1 MVNVFLDTNIF
12 ISCKYNLKSSYF
24 SLLNNLIKKGD
35 VRLLYSEIII
45 GEVIQHMQSDI
56 RNAVQ
61 KYNKAQ
67 KDYYASYA
75 HYDTFNYLK
84 KNVEEEILMVRE
96 KINIFFTQ
104 ENSLLLP
111 LENVNLSSIMSLY
124 FKKEPP
130 FETKKP
136 CEFKDAFNIGLISSF
151 IREKQEVVYLITADE
166 GMYKAVEGNSLIRV
180 YPSLENFYNDNDI
193 KELYNNSN
201 LDLLK
206 KHIPKSDL
214 KEEFSNVLKNSEV
227 IRTGFEDYEVLS
239 FEIKDVLL
247 GLQFGE
253 TNGDTILSEIEVNVE
268 YLVSLSCFDE
278 ERSIYDPED
287 REYIYIATKN
297 IYERHKKCILVKLE
311 FLLNYGGHF
320 ELQTEIN
327 SIKEL
332 DIIELDDESF
342 LEEEIDITEY
352 LDNLGEHDDYSDY
365 LDYMNYMDEFSNIG
379 DYICDNCGKTVP
391 YTDGQL
397 AESKGRRILC
407 DACLTDYNPDDEF

>member
-12 ISCKYNLKSSYF
+12 ISGKYNLKSSYF

-35 VRLLYSEIII
+35 VRLLCSEIVI
-45 GEVIQHMQSDI
+45 GEVIQHMESDI
-56 RNAVQ
+56 TNAVQ

-67 KDYYASYA
+67 KEYYESYA

-84 KNVEEEILMVRE
+84 KNVEKEIFMVKE
-96 KINIFFTQ
+96 KINAFFTQ
-104 ENSLLLP
+104 ENSLLLS
-111 LENVNLSSIMSLY
+111 LEKVNLSSIMSLY
-124 FKKEPP
+124 FKKKPP

-136 CEFKDAFNIGLISSF
+136 YEFKDAFNIGLISSF
-151 IREKQEVVYLITADE
+151 IKEKKEVVYFITADE
-166 GMYKAVEGNSLIRV
+166 GMHKAVKGNSLIRV
-180 YPSLENFYNDNDI
+180 YQSLEKFYNDDDI

-201 LDLLK
+201 VDLLK
-206 KHIPKSDL
+206 EYITKNDL
-214 KEEFSNVLKNSEV
+214 KEEFSNVLQNSEV

-239 FEIKDVLL
+239 FDIKDVLL
-247 GLQFGE
+247 VLQFGE
-253 TNGDTILSEIEVNVE
+253 TKGDTIFSEIEVNIE

-287 REYIYIATKN
+287 KEYIYKATKN

-311 FLLNYGGHF
+311 FLFNYGGRF
-320 ELQTEIN
+320 ELQTEIT

-342 LEEEIDITEY
+342 LEEAIDITEY
-352 LDNLGEHDDYSDY
+352 VKNLEMYDEYSDY
-365 LDYMNYMDEFSNIG
+365 MDGFSDIG
-379 DYICDNCGKTVP
+379 DYICCNCGKTVP

-397 AESKGRRILC
+397 AESKGRSVLC
-407 DACLTDYNPDDEF
+407 DACLTNYNPDDEF